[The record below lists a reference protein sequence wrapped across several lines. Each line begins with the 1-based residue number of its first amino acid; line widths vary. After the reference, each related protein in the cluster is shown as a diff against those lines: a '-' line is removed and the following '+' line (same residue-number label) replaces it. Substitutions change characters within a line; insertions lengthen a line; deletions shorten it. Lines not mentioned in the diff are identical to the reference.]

1 MPEIEIIEKF
11 VSVISNVG
19 FPIACVIVLFWLT
32 IKEREAHAA
41 ESKVYAQAIAN
52 NTAALE
58 GVKTAIEHL
67 SK

>member
-1 MPEIEIIEKF
+1 MDMVTLEQI

-19 FPIACVIVLFWLT
+19 FPIACVIAMFCLT
-32 IKEREAHAA
+32 WRERDAHTE
-41 ESKVYAQAIAN
+41 ESKMYAEAIAN